1 MHSDYCQCNNLCRFA
16 FPKAPSTH
24 TIIARPSH
32 CPNGDD
38 IITDAKKVLEAVQ
51 NIIATTD
58 TNDPSLSLIDLLAAN
73 GLHVDIYMDA
83 LKISHFIFLPFP
95 GEPVQ

>member
-1 MHSDYCQCNNLCRFA
+1 MHSDYCWCNNLYRFA

-24 TIIARPSH
+24 TIIAKHSH
-32 CPNGDD
+32 CPNEDD

-58 TNDPSLSLIDLLAAN
+58 TNDPS
-73 GLHVDIYMDA
+73 
-83 LKISHFIFLPFP
+83 
-95 GEPVQ
+95 